1 MKFRMMAAGALVAAG
16 LVAAGGAGYAKPTSS
31 PTVTLYANVDQ
42 HGDLGSHSGAT
53 KVVAHT
59 LGTIFATYT
68 VIFNRPIGN
77 CAASAQPGY
86 AGGHL
91 TAGWFTS
98 QVTANDDND
107 NAFNVSFGRPGQL
120 GETLNVPSAFMITV
134 TCPT

>member
-1 MKFRMMAAGALVAAG
+1 MKVRMMAAGALVAVG
-16 LVAAGGAGYAKPTSS
+16 LIAAGGAGYAKPTSP

-42 HGDLGSHSGAT
+42 NGNLGSHSGAT

-59 LGTIFATYT
+59 AGTNSVIYT
-68 VIFNRPIGN
+68 VVFNRPIGN

-86 AGGHL
+86 AGGNL

-107 NAFNVSFGRPGQL
+107 NAFNVSFGRPGL
-120 GETLNVPSAFMITV
+120 GVAVDVPSAFMMIV